1 MALRNCP
8 VCHAS
13 VKLENLERHGANVHP
28 RQKTLVAISADD
40 RRVIQEKRRIST
52 PGLHSSL
59 HVGHN
64 IGGFPHPPRYHRH
77 LSLPVDR
84 RRAFHSHSFLTI
96 TIYGQPATIPPN
108 IGIDSSLWP
117 DPSLDQDSSM
127 PG

>member
-52 PGLHSSL
+52 PGFHIRRSTMAIILADALMLGGIMQTYIYLLHTRGVFTCVRCRQLAST
-59 HVGHN
+59 
-64 IGGFPHPPRYHRH
+64 
-77 LSLPVDR
+77 LSLR
-84 RRAFHSHSFLTI
+84 RKPRR
-96 TIYGQPATIPPN
+96 PADFEAAGTDIR
-108 IGIDSSLWP
+108 
-117 DPSLDQDSSM
+117 
-127 PG
+127 

>member
-52 PGLHSSL
+52 PGFHIRRSTLAIILADPLILRGIIVTYPFLSAGGGASPPTPSSQ
-59 HVGHN
+59 
-64 IGGFPHPPRYHRH
+64 PP
-77 LSLPVDR
+77 LTVSPR
-84 RRAFHSHSFLTI
+84 RL
-96 TIYGQPATIPPN
+96 
-108 IGIDSSLWP
+108 
-117 DPSLDQDSSM
+117 
-127 PG
+127 